1 MIDYA
6 FLRGFSR
13 LWVGFSGGLDST
25 VLLHLLAQEAANLP
39 PIAAI
44 HIHHGISPNAKAWQQ
59 HCESVCKAWHIP
71 FITTS
76 VSFDKSSNL
85 EAVARSARYAALVN
99 NLSEREALLTGHHAD
114 DQAET
119 LLLQLV
125 RGAGIGGLSGMKERK
140 PFAAGMLVRPLLSL
154 SRQALE
160 QYARAKGL
168 VFIEDESNLDESY
181 SRNYM
186 RHTILPLLQEK
197 WPGVTGVLN
206 RTTVLAD
213 YANKCLDDL
222 AELDMPHLSTPNQ
235 LPLQPLALLSR
246 ERIFNCLRFFIKQ
259 QVPQLPSAATVE
271 RIYTEVIQAKA
282 DATPEVCFGD
292 YIIRRYDEVL
302 FLEPVLPSPNLP
314 TIPWPDFPA
323 TLQAGYGLG
332 LFTGTGKAEKVT
344 IRFRQG
350 GEVIVLHGHTK
361 SLKKLFQQWKVP
373 PWKRDSIPLIFID
386 DVLAVVVGYATGDN
400 FSGISVSQSTG

>member
-1 MIDYA
+1 VIDYA
-6 FLRGFSR
+6 FLRSFSR
-13 LWVGFSGGLDST
+13 LFVGFSGGLDST

-39 PIAAI
+39 PISAI

-59 HCESVCKAWHIP
+59 HCESVCKAWRIP
-71 FITTS
+71 FITTA

-85 EAVARSARYAALVN
+85 EAAARAARYAVLAD

-140 PFAAGMLVRPLLSL
+140 PFAAGTLVRPLLHL

-160 QYARAKGL
+160 QYARKKGL
-168 VFIEDESNLDESY
+168 VFIEDESNLDVSY

-186 RHTILPLLQEK
+186 RHTILPLLLEK
-197 WPGVTGVLN
+197 WPGVIGVLN
-206 RTTVLAD
+206 RTTALAAD
-213 YANKCLDDL
+213 ANSCLDDL
-222 AELDMPHLSTPNQ
+222 AGLDMPHLPTPNQ
-235 LPLQPLALLSR
+235 LPLQPLAQLSR

-259 QVPQLPSAATVE
+259 QVPQLPSAAIVE

-282 DATPEVCFGD
+282 DATPEVSFGD

-302 FLEPVLPSPNLP
+302 FLEPVTLSTNLPS
-314 TIPWPDFPA
+314 IPWPDFPA

-332 LFTGTGKAEKVT
+332 IFTGTGKAEKVT

-400 FSGISVSQSTG
+400 FSGISVRQLTG